1 MERAQKRRKA
11 TKACDNCRRQKSR
24 CEWNATTDESPNGG
38 CHRCR
43 VLSQTCTIDGHPPTH
58 DTNHTPVPGPSS
70 VPVSAIPRGDDI
82 PSVAGSTER
91 ERSLLRYQPNFHE
104 WLHALESSE
113 SFFTDL
119 GKIAWSTPMA
129 MLTGLMAWHDGRPF
143 TSDTGKDPASAGILS
158 EPEVQELLSA

>member
-43 VLSQTCTIDGHPPTH
+43 TLSHTCTINGHPPAH
-58 DTNHTPVPGPSS
+58 DTHRVLTPGPSNAS
-70 VPVSAIPRGDDI
+70 TSATPRGDNA
-82 PSVAGSTER
+82 PTVAGTTEQ
-91 ERSLLRYQPNFHE
+91 ERGLSRSQPNFHE
-104 WLHALESSE
+104 WVNTLESSE

-119 GKIAWSTPMA
+119 GGIAWSTPMA
-129 MLTGLMAWHDGRPF
+129 MLTRLMAWHDGKPF

-158 EPEVQELLSA
+158 GPEVRELLSV